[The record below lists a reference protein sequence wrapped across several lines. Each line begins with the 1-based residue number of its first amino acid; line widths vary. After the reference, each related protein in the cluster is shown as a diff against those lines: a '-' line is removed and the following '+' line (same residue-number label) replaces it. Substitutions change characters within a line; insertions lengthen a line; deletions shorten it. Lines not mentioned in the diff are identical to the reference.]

1 MAYTHEQMLEKMQA
15 ASQEMSTFYQQA
27 FINYQ
32 GYEKGVGKAKG
43 PSYSEDIAEYLLAN
57 PSVFDGISVLTRATS
72 YKVEGH
78 DGITENPDSNR
89 AEERIALGMFG
100 NSYENIGKVIDY
112 QTPLKNAR
120 TDKHIGKID
129 LISETDDEIWLIELK
144 KYDCEETLLRCVL
157 EAYTNFKMVDAVKLK
172 HDFALDPAK
181 PVRPAAVVFRDQDQ
195 HESYRKT
202 DSAVRKLMAALD
214 VNLFV
219 ITKENKEYL
228 VDRA

>member
-32 GYEKGVGKAKG
+32 GYEKGAGKAKG
-43 PSYSEDIAEYLLAN
+43 PAYSEDIADYLLAN
-57 PSVFDGISVLTRATS
+57 PSVFDGISVLTRSTS

-78 DGITENPDSNR
+78 DGVTENPDSNR

-100 NSYENIGKVIDY
+100 NTYENIGKIIDY

-120 TDKHIGKID
+120 TDKHVGKID
-129 LISETDDEIWLIELK
+129 LLSETDNEIWLIELK
-144 KYDCEETLLRCVL
+144 KYDSDETLLRCVL
-157 EAYTNFKMVDAVKLK
+157 ESYTNYKMVDTIKLK
-172 HDFALDPAK
+172 QDFGLDPEK
-181 PVRPAAVVFRDQDQ
+181 PVRPAAIVFRDQDQ
-195 HESYRKT
+195 HESYQKP
-202 DSAVRKLMAALD
+202 DSSVRKLMTALD

-219 ITKENKEYL
+219 IAKENKEYL
-228 VDRA
+228 IDRA